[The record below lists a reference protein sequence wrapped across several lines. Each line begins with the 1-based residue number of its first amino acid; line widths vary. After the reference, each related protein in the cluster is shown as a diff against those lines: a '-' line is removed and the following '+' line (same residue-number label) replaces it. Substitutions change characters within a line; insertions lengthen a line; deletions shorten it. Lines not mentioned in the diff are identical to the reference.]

1 MERTVPVADGVELW
15 VEERGDPGAPA
26 VLLVMGAASSGLFWP
41 DALVDRLARSYRV
54 VRYDHRDTGRST
66 AGSSYALRELA
77 DDAVAVL
84 DGLGIDR
91 AHVVGMSM
99 GGLLT
104 QLLLLDHP
112 DRLLSATLFGTGP
125 LGGAPGEPA
134 PGPSAELLAKLLDAY
149 AAEPG
154 AVPVEVLLCGIGEQG
169 PVLRD
174 GRADVALL
182 HRPFDDLA
190 GLDVEELGTEGQL
203 AVLPAGH
210 PLTGRP
216 DVVLADLA
224 DLPGLPAARWPGHPA
239 GPGPQIRDHAQLLQL
254 IALGRTYAVLP
265 DSVRAQLPE
274 GVTAVPVLDAPSVTT
289 VVAWP
294 PQSRSRAVAD
304 LVRTA
309 LRL

>member
-41 DALVDRLARSYRV
+41 DALVDRLARSHRV

-134 PGPSAELLAKLLDAY
+134 PGPSEELLAFWATMGEPRDDE
-149 AAEPG
+149 AEL
-154 AVPVEVLLCGIGEQG
+154 AWRVEHW
-169 PVLRD
+169 R
-174 GRADVALL
+174 LL
-182 HRPFDDLA
+182 HGDGIPVDPAEWRAQELRVA
-190 GLDVEELGTEGQL
+190 ERSGGL
-203 AVLPAGH
+203 LPATAHATADQSG
-210 PLTGRP
+210 LERGAE
-216 DVVLADLA
+216 LA
-224 DLPGLPAARWPGHPA
+224 
-239 GPGPQIRDHAQLLQL
+239 
-254 IALGRTYAVLP
+254 
-265 DSVRAQLPE
+265 SV
-274 GVTAVPVLDAPSVTT
+274 AVPVLVVEAPADPAYPPPNARRLADALGNAHVVT
-289 VVAWP
+289 VPGMGHALP
-294 PQSRSRAVAD
+294 AAVLAPLAD
-304 LVRTA
+304 AIEAQLVSPRGA
-309 LRL
+309 GDRPG